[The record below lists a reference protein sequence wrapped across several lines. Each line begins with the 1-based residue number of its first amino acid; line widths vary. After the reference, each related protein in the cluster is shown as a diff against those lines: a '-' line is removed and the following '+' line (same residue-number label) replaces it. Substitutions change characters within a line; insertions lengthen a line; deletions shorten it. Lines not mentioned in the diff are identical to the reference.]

1 VRHQDDTRFNRE
13 KQNRAEHGAR
23 DEVAVKIKPNSR
35 QEPRR
40 PEAS

>member
-1 VRHQDDTRFNRE
+1 MRPDSIVKSE
-13 KQNRAEHGAR
+13 NRAEHGAR